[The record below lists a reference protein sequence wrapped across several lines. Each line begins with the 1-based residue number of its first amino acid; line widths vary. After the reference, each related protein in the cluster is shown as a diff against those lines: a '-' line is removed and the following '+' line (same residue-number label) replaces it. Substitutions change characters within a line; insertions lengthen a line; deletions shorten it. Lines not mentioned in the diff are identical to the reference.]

1 MLIANLQSSL
11 QMVVES
17 EYPIAIATLSDS
29 KSRASF
35 STNEKQNQSH
45 LVDAIF
51 PRFEQVTDSC

>member
-1 MLIANLQSSL
+1 
-11 QMVVES
+11 MVVES